1 MKYSLD
7 DVMNMTGATDVQ
19 DFIDAFKGKTEQ
31 EIKELLVYMF
41 PGEPIEPE
49 FIQEIKMHA
58 DSL

>member
-7 DVMNMTGATDVQ
+7 DVMDMTGATNEQ

-49 FIQEIKMHA
+49 FIQEIKIHA
-58 DSL
+58 DRL